1 MTQKIA
7 FSMKPILKSLFS
19 KLIFR
24 FKGYFD
30 KKSSWNICAEKLLCI
45 IDNLIA
51 IHNYGHH

>member
-30 KKSSWNICAEKLLCI
+30 KKNSWNICAEKLLCI